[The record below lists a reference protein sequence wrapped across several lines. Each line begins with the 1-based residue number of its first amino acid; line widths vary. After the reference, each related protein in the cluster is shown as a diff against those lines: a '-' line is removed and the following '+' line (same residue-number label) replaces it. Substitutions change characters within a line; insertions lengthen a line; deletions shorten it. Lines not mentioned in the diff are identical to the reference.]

1 MMDDNI
7 IISFIIPIYN
17 TIPFLLEKSVLSIVQ
32 SDIPQNTVEVLLV
45 NDGSTNSETVSKC
58 EELVRDYQGIK
69 LFSQENQGV
78 SVARNKGII
87 ESKGKYLV
95 FVDPDDYMSSQLS
108 DLLFKLESEESDI
121 ILFSYYRENK
131 DGCRQ
136 SINIDSGIQLKKVE
150 LINNTLFCGREYPD
164 YYAGA
169 VWAKAFKRIFVLNN
183 SLIFDQNLRK
193 AQDRVFML
201 YAYNKADTLK
211 YIDIPYYCYFQNLE
225 SVCNKYN
232 KNALTRS
239 LSFLEAVEAFLE
251 TNEVQNKK
259 YLSAMVRYISYFE
272 ILYLYLFNYEAKE
285 TTKESI
291 VSAKKLY
298 KELNISDVTKKIRSN
313 DFIGA
318 NSKIKYLLVKFRLFY
333 LLRFIIR
340 KRQEKLHLD

>member
-1 MMDDNI
+1 M
-7 IISFIIPIYN
+7 
-17 TIPFLLEKSVLSIVQ
+17 
-32 SDIPQNTVEVLLV
+32 
-45 NDGSTNSETVSKC
+45 
-58 EELVRDYQGIK
+58 
-69 LFSQENQGV
+69 
-78 SVARNKGII
+78 
-87 ESKGKYLV
+87 
-95 FVDPDDYMSSQLS
+95 
-108 DLLFKLESEESDI
+108 
-121 ILFSYYRENK
+121 
-131 DGCRQ
+131 
-136 SINIDSGIQLKKVE
+136 
-150 LINNTLFCGREYPD
+150 
-164 YYAGA
+164 
-169 VWAKAFKRIFVLNN
+169 
-183 SLIFDQNLRK
+183 
-193 AQDRVFML
+193 
-201 YAYNKADTLK
+201 
-211 YIDIPYYCYFQNLE
+211 
-225 SVCNKYN
+225 CNKYN